1 MSVIIKGVEQDGLNN
16 YGDYAMFSL
25 AYEAKKNLINDLY
38 PKYISG
44 IYRSLK
50 EIQSILDDVDDT
62 LFEAVQTNEL
72 LPSVARKLCVILEEQ
87 SASVISGHLKLA
99 TKYLAEMFR
108 RVIIDYFVETLGCS
122 GGERVTFNIDIGLGD
137 MTIREFKVLDYISGS
152 DDIVET
158 DIKRILGMEDVERF
172 IDPETFCRALLF
184 CMQMMIDIV
193 TYSAIISSNRELKE
207 ITEKPEFIPASG
219 KYSHWV
225 EISGCE
231 ELSSKA
237 YDIDFWYDESR
248 YNIKLNSDSFR
259 TELSNETYNISIE
272 L

>member
-1 MSVIIKGVEQDGLNN
+1 MCIIVNGKEEVSLSN

-50 EIQSILDDVDDT
+50 QIQDLLDDVDNT
-62 LFEAVQTNEL
+62 LIEASEVDEL
-72 LPSVARKLCVILEEQ
+72 PTVARKLCMILEEQ

-99 TKYLAEMFR
+99 TKHLAEMFR
-108 RVIIDYFVETLGCS
+108 RVIIDYFVEALGCS
-122 GGERVTFNIDIGLGD
+122 GGEWATFKIDIGLGD
-137 MTIREFKVLDYISGS
+137 MTIREFKVLDYISDS
-152 DDIVET
+152 EDIVVT

-172 IDPETFCRALLF
+172 TDPETFCRALLF

-193 TYSAIISSNRELKE
+193 TYSAIAHSNKQLKE
-207 ITEKPEFIPASG
+207 ATEEAELAAIDG
-219 KYSHWV
+219 QYSHWI
-225 EISGCE
+225 EILGEE
-231 ELSSKA
+231 ELHNEV
-237 YDIDFWYDESR
+237 YDLDFWYNESR
-248 YNIKLNSDSFR
+248 YNVKLTSDSFR